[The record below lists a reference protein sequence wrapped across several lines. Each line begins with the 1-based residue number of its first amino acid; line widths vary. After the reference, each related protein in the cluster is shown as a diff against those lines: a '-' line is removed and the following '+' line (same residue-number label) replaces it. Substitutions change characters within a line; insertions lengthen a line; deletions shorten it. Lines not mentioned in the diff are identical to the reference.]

1 MKFLIILLLTINFIF
16 SQENHFIK
24 NMRQLIFEGKRSGEG
39 YFDLSGNL
47 LSFQSERND
56 DNPFFQIY
64 LLNFKNGDITK
75 ISPGI
80 GKSTCSWI
88 HPNKNKVLFASTHL
102 DSNALLKQNQELEF
116 RKSGKS
122 RRYSWDYDEHYELF
136 LYDLNTKKYEQ
147 ITNSV
152 GYDAE
157 GAVSPDG
164 DWVVFSSNRSGY
176 NEEMSDSDRKLFE
189 KDKSF
194 KMDIYKKNLNNGEII
209 RLTDVDG
216 YDGGPFFSSD
226 GKKITWRRFSKD
238 GTTAEIYVMDSDGKN
253 TKKITNLNAMSWAP
267 FYHPSGEYIIFST
280 NIHGFD
286 NFELYIASTSNS
298 NTLRITDTKGFDS
311 LPTFSPD
318 GKKISWTTQRTSNKK
333 SQIFI
338 ADWNHE
344 YALKKLNENG
354 EEKDPSISEAINEN
368 ELKSHIEIL
377 SSPDFEG
384 RMTGTLG
391 EKKTIDY
398 IAKEFEKLNLK
409 KYSNNSYFEEFSFT
423 SGIKIGNNSKLI
435 INSKKNNKLNKNW
448 TPLTWSSSGTFS
460 ASEIV
465 WAGYGIQAPKKNEF
479 EEYDSF
485 VHLDVK
491 DKWVMVLRYLP
502 ENISDN
508 LRQHLARYSSLRYKA
523 MIIRDMGAK
532 GMIVV
537 SGPNSKVKNELIPP
551 SLDASNSKSSLA
563 VISITDKLAN
573 YILSFSSRDN
583 SLKKLQTNLDLG
595 KQQMGFSIPINIS
608 SEIEIIKETKKGFN
622 VIGTLTNDNIPKNKP
637 KIIIGG
643 HLDHLGI
650 GKTSAS
656 LSKNENKDI
665 IHYGA
670 DDNASGIASLIEISE
685 WFSEKVKN
693 NTIDL
698 KREVVFAAWSGE
710 ELGLLGSSNHLKNIE
725 SDNNSNLSNHYASY
739 INMDMIGRYREGLVI
754 NGIGSSSIWKKLI
767 EQKNIIV
774 GLNLILQDDSY
785 LPTDAT
791 SFYLKKIPI
800 LSAFTGAHSEYHT
813 EKDTPDLINLN
824 KLKEI
829 SILLALISESLSTSQ
844 SEPDFLEPKKPAP
857 DNQRTGLR
865 VYLGTIPDYASSDI
879 IGLKLSGV
887 SKGGPADKAGI
898 KSNDIIIELAGKKIE
913 NIYDYTYAIDAL
925 KIDQK
930 TEIKINRNGKVI
942 ILSIT
947 PGSRN

>member
-16 SQENHFIK
+16 SQENYFIN

-39 YFDLSGNL
+39 YFGPSGNL
-47 LSFQSERND
+47 LSFQSERD
-56 DNPFFQIY
+56 DNNPFFQIY
-64 LLNFKNGDITK
+64 LLNFKNGDIRR
-75 ISPGI
+75 ISPGV
-80 GKSTCSWI
+80 GKTTCSWV

-102 DSNALLKQNQELEF
+102 DSNALIKQKQELEF

-122 RRYSWDYDEHYELF
+122 RRYSWDYDENYELF
-136 LYDLNTKKYEQ
+136 LYDLNTNKYEQ
-147 ITNSV
+147 ITNSI

-157 GAVSPDG
+157 GAISPDG
-164 DWVVFSSNRSGY
+164 DWIVFSSNRSGY
-176 NEEMSDSDRKLFE
+176 NEEMSDADKKLFE

-194 KMDIYKKNLNNGEII
+194 KMDIYKKNINNDEII

-286 NFELYIASTSNS
+286 NFELYIVSTTN
-298 NTLRITDTKGFDS
+298 NDTLRVTQTKGFDS

-318 GKKISWTTQRTSNKK
+318 GKKLSWTNQRTSNKK

-344 YALKKLNENG
+344 YALKKLNENKQN
-354 EEKDPSISEAINEN
+354 KDPSISEAISEN
-368 ELKSHIEIL
+368 ELKSHIDIL

-384 RMTGTLG
+384 RMTGTSG
-391 EKKTIDY
+391 EKKTIEY

-409 KYSNNSYFEEFSFT
+409 KYSNNSYFEKFSFT
-423 SGIKIGNNSKLI
+423 SGINIGNNSKLI
-435 INSKKNNKLNKNW
+435 IDSKKNNKLNKNW
-448 TPLTWSSSGTFS
+448 RPLTWSSSGNFS
-460 ASEIV
+460 SSEVV
-465 WAGYGIQAPKKNEF
+465 WAGYGIQAPKKNKF

-491 DKWVMVLRYLP
+491 DKWVMILRYLP
-502 ENISDN
+502 ENISDEF
-508 LRQHLARYSSLRYKA
+508 RQHLSRYSSLRYKA

-537 SGPNSKVKNELIPP
+537 SGPNSKVKNELIAP

-563 VISITDKLAN
+563 VFSITDKLADH
-573 YILSFSSRDN
+573 ILSFSKQKKN
-583 SLKKLQTNLDLG
+583 LKILQSDLDLG
-595 KQQMGFSIPINIS
+595 NLQMGFSIPVDINT
-608 SEIEIIKETKKGFN
+608 EIEIIKDKNEGYN

-656 LSKNENKDI
+656 LSKNENKNI

-670 DDNASGIASLIEISE
+670 DDNASGIASLIEIAE
-685 WFSEKVKN
+685 WFSEKVAN
-693 NTIDL
+693 NTIRL

-725 SDNNSNLSNHYASY
+725 NHNNSDLSNHYASY
-739 INMDMIGRYREGLVI
+739 INMDMIGRYRDGLVI
-754 NGIGSSSIWKKLI
+754 NGIGSSSVWKKLI

-813 EKDTPDLINLN
+813 ERDTPDLIKLD

-829 SILLALISESLSTSQ
+829 SILLALISESLSTSEN
-844 SEPDFLEPKKPAP
+844 EPDFLEPKKPAP
-857 DNQRTGLR
+857 ENQRAGLR

-898 KSNDIIIELAGKKIE
+898 KSDDIIIELAGKKIE

-925 KIDQK
+925 KINQK
-930 TEIKINRNGKVI
+930 TEVKINRNGKII

>member
-16 SQENHFIK
+16 SQENYFIN
-24 NMRQLIFEGKRSGEG
+24 NMRQLIFEGERSGEG
-39 YFDLSGNL
+39 YFGPSGNL
-47 LSFQSERND
+47 LSFQSERD
-56 DNPFFQIY
+56 DNNPFFQIY
-64 LLNFKNGDITK
+64 LLNFKNGDIRK

-80 GKSTCSWI
+80 GKTTCSWV

-102 DSNALLKQNQELEF
+102 DPNALIKQKQELEF

-122 RRYSWDYDEHYELF
+122 RRYSWDYDENYELF
-136 LYDLNTKKYEQ
+136 LYDLNTNKYEQ
-147 ITNSV
+147 ITNSID
-152 GYDAE
+152 YDAE
-157 GAVSPDG
+157 GAISPDG
-164 DWVVFSSNRSGY
+164 DWIVFSSNRSGY
-176 NEEMSDSDRKLFE
+176 NEQMSDADKKLFE

-194 KMDIYKKNLNNGEII
+194 KMDIYKKNINNDEII

-253 TKKITNLNAMSWAP
+253 TKKITNLNTMSWAP

-286 NFELYIASTSNS
+286 NFELYIVSTTNN
-298 NTLRITDTKGFDS
+298 NTLRVTHTKGFDS

-318 GKKISWTTQRTSNKK
+318 GKKLSWTTQRTSNKK

-344 YALKKLNENG
+344 YALKKLNENK
-354 EEKDPSISEAINEN
+354 ENKDPSISEAINEN
-368 ELKSHIEIL
+368 ELKSHIDIL

-391 EKKTIDY
+391 EKKTIEY

-409 KYSNNSYFEEFSFT
+409 KYSNNFYFEKSSFT
-423 SGIKIGNNSKLI
+423 SGINIGNNSKLI

-448 TPLTWSSSGTFS
+448 RPLTWSSSGNFS
-460 ASEIV
+460 SSEVV
-465 WAGYGIQAPKKNEF
+465 WAGYGIQAPKKNKF
-479 EEYDSF
+479 EKYDSF

-491 DKWVMVLRYLP
+491 DKWVMILRYLP
-502 ENISDN
+502 ENISDEF
-508 LRQHLARYSSLRYKA
+508 RQHLSRYSSLRYKA

-537 SGPNSKVKNELIPP
+537 SGPNSKVKNELIAP

-563 VISITDKLAN
+563 VVSITDKLADH
-573 YILSFSSRDN
+573 ILSFSKQKKN
-583 SLKKLQTNLDLG
+583 LKILQSDLDLG
-595 KQQMGFSIPINIS
+595 NLQMGFSISVDINT
-608 SEIEIIKETKKGFN
+608 EIEIIKDKNEGYN

-656 LSKNENKDI
+656 LSKSENKNI

-670 DDNASGIASLIEISE
+670 DDNASGIASLIEIAE
-685 WFSEKVKN
+685 WFSEKVAN
-693 NTIDL
+693 NTIRL

-725 SDNNSNLSNHYASY
+725 NHNNSDLSNHYASY
-739 INMDMIGRYREGLVI
+739 INMDMIGRYRDGLVI
-754 NGIGSSSIWKKLI
+754 NGIGSSSVWKKLI
-767 EQKNIIV
+767 EQKYSNVKCILANENLGYARGNNL
-774 GLNLILQDDSY
+774 GLKQVKTKYALVLNPDARLEKNCVSCFLNTAKKFQDFWLI
-785 LPTDAT
+785 
-791 SFYLKKIPI
+791 
-800 LSAFTGAHSEYHT
+800 
-813 EKDTPDLINLN
+813 
-824 KLKEI
+824 
-829 SILLALISESLSTSQ
+829 
-844 SEPDFLEPKKPAP
+844 FLKKPAK
-857 DNQRTGLR
+857 R
-865 VYLGTIPDYASSDI
+865 
-879 IGLKLSGV
+879 
-887 SKGGPADKAGI
+887 
-898 KSNDIIIELAGKKIE
+898 
-913 NIYDYTYAIDAL
+913 
-925 KIDQK
+925 
-930 TEIKINRNGKVI
+930 
-942 ILSIT
+942 
-947 PGSRN
+947 